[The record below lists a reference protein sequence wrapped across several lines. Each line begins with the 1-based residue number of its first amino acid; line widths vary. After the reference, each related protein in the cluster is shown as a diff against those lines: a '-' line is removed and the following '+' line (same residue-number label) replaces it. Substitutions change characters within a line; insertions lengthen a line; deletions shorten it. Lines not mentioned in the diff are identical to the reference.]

1 MTSITRTRM
10 NIMGKRTTYETEL
23 GEKTMEEVA
32 ETDRFTAL
40 NEEDYENGNAGDK
53 PWDLDEE

>member
-1 MTSITRTRM
+1 
-10 NIMGKRTTYETEL
+10 MGKRTTYETEH